1 MVSIPPDLL
10 DNREAISRVLEEQPL
25 GLFLD
30 IDGTLAPLHPDPTAV
45 AITAA
50 IRQAIGSLP
59 ERMEVVVLSGRA
71 TADSRRIVGNDR
83 VTYVGNHGSQWLRD
97 GQESVLAAAL
107 EFVPRVHQIASDALV
122 RFADWPGIYV
132 EDKGPTMSIHYRTVA
147 DRPAAAA
154 AIGRFIDEHP
164 AAVGLRHSDGK
175 LVKEVRPPIDINK
188 GTAVTTVVE
197 ERGLR
202 AAVMLG
208 DDTTDVDAFRAVAR
222 MRDAGRIQG
231 LSIGVLS
238 AGTPDE
244 VLETADYSLADTNA
258 VERLLVWLADLGG
271 QG

>member
-10 DNREAISRVLEEQPL
+10 DNRAAIQRVLQERPA

-45 AITAA
+45 TITAA
-50 IRQAIGSLP
+50 VQQAIASLT

-71 TADSRRIVGNDR
+71 TADSRRIVGSDA

-97 GQESVLAAAL
+97 GRESVLPAAQ
-107 EFVPRVHQIASDALV
+107 EFVPRMHQIATDALV
-122 RFADWPGIYV
+122 RFADLLGIYV
-132 EDKGPTMSIHYRTVA
+132 EDKGPSISIHYRTVA

-154 AIGRFIDEHP
+154 AIDRFIDEHP
-164 AAVGLRHSDGK
+164 AAVGLRHSSGK

-188 GTAVTTVVE
+188 GTAVITVVE

-208 DDTTDVDAFRAVAR
+208 DDITDVDAFRAITR
-222 MRDAGRIQG
+222 MRDAGRIRG

-238 AGTPDE
+238 AGTPGE
-244 VLETADYSLADTNA
+244 VLGATDYSLADTDA
-258 VERLLVWLADLGG
+258 VERLLAWLAELGG